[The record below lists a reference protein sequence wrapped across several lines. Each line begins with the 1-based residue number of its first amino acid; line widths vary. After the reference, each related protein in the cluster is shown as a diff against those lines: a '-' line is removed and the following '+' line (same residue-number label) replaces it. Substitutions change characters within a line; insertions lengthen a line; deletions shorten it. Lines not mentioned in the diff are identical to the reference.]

1 MKFLITEGKFENVVF
16 SYLNDQNF
24 ITIKTKKS
32 IHFVYNTKDKFAQI
46 VYDLDDGYCYV
57 WHKFMERFQNFF
69 SFVDELTAQ
78 TYIGKWVETQVN
90 DSVENV
96 HTSWTN
102 FFR

>member
-1 MKFLITEGKFENVVF
+1 
-16 SYLNDQNF
+16 
-24 ITIKTKKS
+24 
-32 IHFVYNTKDKFAQI
+32 
-46 VYDLDDGYCYV
+46 
-57 WHKFMERFQNFF
+57 MERFQKFF

-102 FFR
+102 FYR

>member
-16 SYLNDQNF
+16 SYLDAQNF
-24 ITIKTKKS
+24 IKIRTKNS
-32 IHFVYNTKDKFAQI
+32 MHFVYKKKDEHSQI
-46 VYDLDDGYCYV
+46 VYDYEDGYCYV
-57 WHKFMERFQNFF
+57 WHTFMENFKNFF
-69 SFVDELTAQ
+69 SFDDLITAQ

-102 FFR
+102 YLR